1 MYLSTLFPNLT
12 LNLQLFA
19 DGGEGGTSGEG
30 ATGVNESAAEAQS
43 SGVTA
48 PAAEDA
54 QTVDLDA
61 EFDEL
66 IKGKYKDAYGKKT
79 KGIVSERVKSLKSE
93 NANLTKLGE
102 AHKSL
107 VEEIAFKY
115 GVDANDLEGLSKAIK
130 ADTAY
135 EESKA
140 FEEGKSL
147 DEWMNEKKSKR
158 EQAKQKE
165 ELETLRN
172 QLKERDEREA
182 FMKQYS
188 EWDSHTEEIKKLFPS
203 YDLSTEMKNKDF
215 VQHLRNGF
223 SPMNAYKFVHM
234 DEILSSAMSHATAI
248 AKKQVTDSVI
258 ANGARPTE
266 NGMSSQGASITKI
279 NVSNLSKEQI
289 ADYIQRA
296 AKGEIITFAN

>member
-1 MYLSTLFPNLT
+1 MYFSKLFPTLT

-30 ATGVNESAAEAQS
+30 ATGVNESAAEAQT

-54 QTVDLDA
+54 QAVDLDA

-135 EESKA
+135 EETKA

-147 DEWMNEKKSKR
+147 DEWMADKKSKR

-188 EWDSHTEEIKKLFPS
+188 EWDSNTPAIKALYPS
-203 YDLSTEMKNKDF
+203 YDLGKEMANREF
-215 VQHLRNGF
+215 VSLLKSGVSPKAAYEVVHLNDI
-223 SPMNAYKFVHM
+223 M
-234 DEILSSAMSHATAI
+234 SSAMTHATDT
-248 AKKQVTDSVI
+248 AKKQLADNII
-258 ANGARPTE
+258 ANGRRPIE
-266 NGMSSQGASITKI
+266 NGNAAQGAAITKI
-279 NVSNLSKEQI
+279 DVSNLSKEQI
-289 ADYIQRA
+289 ADYKRRA
-296 AKGEIITFAN
+296 ARGEIITFS

>member
-1 MYLSTLFPNLT
+1 MFLSKLFPNLT

-30 ATGVNESAAEAQS
+30 ATGVNESAAEAQT

-79 KGIVSERVKSLKSE
+79 KGIVSERVKSLKRE
-93 NANLTKLGE
+93 NADLTKLGE

-135 EESKA
+135 EETKA

-147 DEWMNEKKSKR
+147 DEWMADKKSKR

-188 EWDSHTEEIKKLFPS
+188 EWDSNTPAIKALYPS
-203 YDLSTEMKNKDF
+203 YDLGKEMANREF
-215 VQHLRNGF
+215 VGLLKSGVSPKAAYEVVHLNDI
-223 SPMNAYKFVHM
+223 M
-234 DEILSSAMSHATAI
+234 SSAMTHATDT
-248 AKKQVTDSVI
+248 AKKQLADNII
-258 ANGARPTE
+258 ANGRRPIE
-266 NGMSSQGASITKI
+266 NGNAAQGAAITKI
-279 NVSNLSKEQI
+279 DVSNLTKEQI
-289 ADYIQRA
+289 ADYKQRA
-296 AKGEIITFAN
+296 ARGEIITFS